1 MNLCTQIFIR
11 NNTSV
16 NQQISPAW
24 RSSKLLLKVLGGNVA
39 GGGASHELFPFFLQR
54 IYATTEVTYRFGERE
69 WLQFLPAVIVKKNQG
84 HDLQINGTK
93 VTLSLSYP
101 KQ

>member
-1 MNLCTQIFIR
+1 M
-11 NNTSV
+11 
-16 NQQISPAW
+16 
-24 RSSKLLLKVLGGNVA
+24 
-39 GGGASHELFPFFLQR
+39 FPFFFQC

-101 KQ
+101 KQKEAFVGDKNALFGFGNRAF